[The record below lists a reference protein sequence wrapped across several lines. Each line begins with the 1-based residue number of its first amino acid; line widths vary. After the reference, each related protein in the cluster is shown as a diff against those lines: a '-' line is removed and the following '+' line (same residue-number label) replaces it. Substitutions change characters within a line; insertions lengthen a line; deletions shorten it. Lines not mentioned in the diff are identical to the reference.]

1 MSQFGKYQLLDQI
14 GGGRLSQVFRI
25 ARLGAPSNHGHLPKT
40 ALKRVR
46 PDVIGEPAFVQL
58 VVREASLL
66 ARLSHPSLC
75 QCQEMGVVD
84 GSAFLTLDLVEGCTL
99 RALMRR
105 ISRLG
110 VHMPAASITS
120 IGYQLTQ
127 VLTYLH
133 EGSDVSLIHLDLSP
147 QNVMITREGEV
158 KLIDFGIARHLDGSN
173 PPPLDGKIAGT
184 VGYMSPEQAR
194 GRELDRRSDQFG
206 LGILLYEMLSGRRAF
221 RGNTRETW
229 ERLCR
234 GEILEAEAALAWVP
248 AEVRETVLRLLR
260 PDPDERFPNMGAVLQ
275 RVEAAVSD
283 PLAGRPPLATL
294 VQRLLQDK
302 SFDPF
307 DVVKLQAPS
316 PDTPD
321 DIPRGEIA
329 PRGTNGNG
337 ESYAEISIEVDQLG
351 DGTPGSLVR
360 AALPMETVP
369 DSPFLETIG
378 QARATAQIAR

>member
-1 MSQFGKYQLLDQI
+1 MSQFGKYQLLNQI
-14 GGGRLSQVFRI
+14 GGGRLSQVFRVTRSGGSSDA
-25 ARLGAPSNHGHLPKT
+25 ARLPKT

-99 RALMRR
+99 RALLRR

-110 VHMPAASITS
+110 VRMPAVSITAV
-120 IGYQLTQ
+120 GYQLAR
-127 VLTYLH
+127 VLRYLH
-133 EGSDVSLIHLDLSP
+133 EGSDIPLIHLDLSP

-173 PPPLDGKIAGT
+173 PPPLEGKIAGT
-184 VGYMSPEQAR
+184 VGYMSPEQAS

-229 ERLCR
+229 DRLR
-234 GEILEAEAALAWVP
+234 HGRIPGADAALEWVP
-248 AEVRETVLRLLR
+248 SDVREMVLRLLR
-260 PDPDERFPNMGAVLQ
+260 PDPAERFPGMGDVLE
-275 RVEAAVSD
+275 RLAAAALY
-283 PLAGRPPLATL
+283 PLAGRASLSAL
-294 VQRLLQDK
+294 VRHLLQDQT
-302 SFDPF
+302 FDPF
-307 DVVKLQAPS
+307 DVVRLQAPS
-316 PDTPD
+316 PATPD
-321 DIPRGEIA
+321 DIPLGEIA
-329 PRGTNGNG
+329 PRGTSGNG
-337 ESYAEISIEVDQLG
+337 DSYAELAIEVDQRG

-360 AALPMETVP
+360 AALPKESIP

-378 QARATAQIAR
+378 QARATAEIAR